1 MKYIVLIMDGASGWP
16 LPNRSGRT
24 CLELA
29 HKPNLDNLTR
39 RGVLGLAR
47 TVPEGM
53 EPSSACACLS
63 ILGYDPKLY
72 YSGRGAIEARSLGL
86 SLKDSEVAFR
96 CNLVAVRDGK
106 MWSYSSGQISD
117 QESHSLIA
125 ALQQALGSETIRFYP
140 GVGYR
145 HICVLK
151 DHLDTIQA
159 LCTPPHDITG
169 KPVAGFLPQGTG
181 SQFLRELMSRSEE
194 VLREHPVNAA
204 RRARGDIPATMIWLF
219 WGSQRAPDLP
229 PFQQVYGLKTTLSSA
244 VDLLRGLAQLAS
256 IDIVDIPGVTAGL
269 DNDYAAQ
276 AEGALKALRRHDMAI
291 LHIEAPDE
299 AGHAGSIEEKVK
311 AIEQIDQ
318 EVIGRFLTR
327 RNLRLLIM
335 PDHPTPIKIQT
346 HVPDPVPFLLW
357 GPGFTSNGATA
368 FSEAE
373 AKNKL
378 FIEQGHTLMSKL
390 VSGHVTA

>member
-1 MKYIVLIMDGASGWP
+1 MKYIVLIMDGAAGWP
-16 LPNRSGRT
+16 LTNRDGRT

-29 HKPNLDNLTR
+29 YKPNLDSLAR

-47 TVPEGM
+47 TVPDGM

-63 ILGYDPKLY
+63 IIGYDPKKY

-96 CNLVAVRDGK
+96 CNLVAIRDGK
-106 MWSYSSGQISD
+106 MYSYSSGQISD
-117 QESHSLIA
+117 QESHPIIA
-125 ALQQALGSETIRFYP
+125 ALQQSLGSDKIRFYP

-145 HICVLK
+145 HICVIK
-151 DHLDTIQA
+151 DIPEVIQA
-159 LCTPPHDITG
+159 VCTPPHDITN
-169 KPVAGFLPQGTG
+169 KPISGFLPQGEG
-181 SQFLRELMSRSEE
+181 SQLLNELMSRSEK
-194 VLREHPVNAA
+194 VLQEHPVNAA
-204 RRARGDIPATMIWLF
+204 RRARGDTAATMIWLF
-219 WGSQRAPDLP
+219 WGSKKAPDLP
-229 PFQQVYGLKTTLSSA
+229 AFQQVYGLKAGLSSA

-256 IDIVDIPGVTAGL
+256 IDILTIPGVTAGL

-276 AEGALKALRRHDMAI
+276 AEGALKALKKHDMVI

-318 EVIGRFLTR
+318 EVIDRFLSHR
-327 RNLRLLIM
+327 ELRLLIM
-335 PDHPTPIKIQT
+335 PDHPTPIEIQT

-357 GPGFTSNGATA
+357 GPGFAGNGATA

-390 VSGHVTA
+390 VSGHVTT